1 MLDEVESAQTPAAPG
16 TDMVDEAIH
25 VATGAGLFGSAGF
38 LGAGA
43 LGARILTAVEGVADA
58 RLLTA
63 VGGAADARLLQAAPP
78 RRLTIIGSLW
88 SFFFPTAG
96 LSQAAV
102 LMIAQLI
109 NFFVATKG
117 VLDDSEGDRGKF
129 WTAWLSGECL
139 IYFGEIM
146 LLVVFMLA
154 TPDFPYSVKALW
166 KEDISAITLI
176 IVSAMTILVL
186 NSLWFYKTFWMII
199 GKIKDFK
206 ATALAYKEK
215 AIQNWERFKEIYG
228 VVKNRVVI
236 LCGDPSNPET
246 SQKKKNEVK
255 EEIRSEIKKSILDMC
270 PWLETV
276 QRMREQY
283 APDWLQDPE
292 HESGKGMVGD
302 TQMAI
307 ILLVFIVL
315 IFLIFKILHHH
326 ATKALHHGLHH
337 MAKHAAE
344 YTKSAEEAEKA
355 ADAAEKAK
363 KLKDFAKHEAAK
375 HAKKLLLL

>member
-1 MLDEVESAQTPAAPG
+1 MLEETILEEEIIDAEEAKERMLEETILEEEIIDAEEARERMLDEVESAQTPAAPG

-43 LGARILTAVEGVADA
+43 LGARI
-58 RLLTA
+58 LTA

-139 IYFGEIM
+139 IYFGEIL

-154 TPDFPYSVKALW
+154 TPEFPYSVKALW

-215 AIQNWERFKEIYG
+215 AVQNYERFKEIYG
-228 VVKNRVVI
+228 VMKNRVVI
-236 LCGDPSNPET
+236 LYG
-246 SQKKKNEVK
+246 
-255 EEIRSEIKKSILDMC
+255 
-270 PWLETV
+270 
-276 QRMREQY
+276 
-283 APDWLQDPE
+283 
-292 HESGKGMVGD
+292 
-302 TQMAI
+302 
-307 ILLVFIVL
+307 
-315 IFLIFKILHHH
+315 
-326 ATKALHHGLHH
+326 
-337 MAKHAAE
+337 
-344 YTKSAEEAEKA
+344 
-355 ADAAEKAK
+355 
-363 KLKDFAKHEAAK
+363 
-375 HAKKLLLL
+375 